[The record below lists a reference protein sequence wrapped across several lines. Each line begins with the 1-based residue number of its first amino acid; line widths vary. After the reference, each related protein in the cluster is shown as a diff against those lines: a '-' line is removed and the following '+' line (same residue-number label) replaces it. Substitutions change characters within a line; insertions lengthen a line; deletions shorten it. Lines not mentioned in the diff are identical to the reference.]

1 MVMGIWLIVLALC
14 CLSGIF
20 LNTIPLGLVFIMALF
35 IVLNWIITIF
45 QKEKFTDIGIAVT
58 LIGIMSLAYTVCTL
72 FLGINVDAILG
83 F

>member
-1 MVMGIWLIVLALC
+1 MVMSIVLIVLTLC

-20 LNTIPLGLVFIMALF
+20 LNIVPLGLVFIMALF

-45 QKEKFTDIGIAVT
+45 QKEKLTDIGIVVT
-58 LIGIMSLAYTVCTL
+58 LIGIMSFAYAVCTL
-72 FLGINVDAILG
+72 FLDINVNAIIG

>member
-1 MVMGIWLIVLALC
+1 MVMSIWLIVLTLC

-20 LNTIPLGLVFIMALF
+20 LNIVPLGLVIMALF

-45 QKEKFTDIGIAVT
+45 QKEKLTDIGIVVT
-58 LIGIMSLAYTVCTL
+58 LIGIMSFAYAVCTL

>member
-1 MVMGIWLIVLALC
+1 MVMSVWLIVLTLC

-20 LNTIPLGLVFIMALF
+20 LNIVPLGLVFIMALF

-45 QKEKFTDIGIAVT
+45 QKEKLTDIGIVVT
-58 LIGIMSLAYTVCTL
+58 LIGIMSFAYVVCTL
-72 FLGINVDAILG
+72 LLGINVNAILG